1 MKIPKILFVALTL
14 IFSSIGFCEKINFDD
29 LIEISGL
36 LYEKDT
42 GELSTGEA
50 EVKSMFGVETGNI
63 LDGKKDGKWSLF
75 DDNGEL
81 WGEEFFKNG
90 EKTQLILNMT
100 SRRTRRFK
108 D

>member
-1 MKIPKILFVALTL
+1 MKIPKILFVAFTVF
-14 IFSSIGFCEKINFDD
+14 FSSIGFCEKTDFKN
-29 LIEISGL
+29 LVEISGFF
-36 LYEKDT
+36 YKKDT
-42 GELSTGEA
+42 GELFTGEV
-50 EVKSMFGVETGNI
+50 EMKSMFGVETGNI
-63 LDGKKDGKWSLF
+63 LDGKKDDKWSLF
-75 DDNGEL
+75 YDNGEL

>member
-1 MKIPKILFVALTL
+1 MKKLILRTWLKLAGSF
-14 IFSSIGFCEKINFDD
+14 KKN
-29 LIEISGL
+29 
-36 LYEKDT
+36 DT
-42 GELSTGEA
+42 GELFTGEV
-50 EVKSMFGVETGNI
+50 EMKSMFGVETGNI

-75 DDNGEL
+75 YDNGEL

-100 SRRTRRFK
+100 SRRTCRFK